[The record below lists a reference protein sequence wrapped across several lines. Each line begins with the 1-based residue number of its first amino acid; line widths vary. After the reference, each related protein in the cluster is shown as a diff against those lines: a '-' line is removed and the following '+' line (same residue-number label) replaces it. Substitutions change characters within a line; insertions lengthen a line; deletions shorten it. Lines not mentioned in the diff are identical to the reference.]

1 MAIDINLPD
10 IDQAAFDTA
19 QAEIVQLIRENAP
32 TLDIRRGTSLRDL
45 LVRPAAQFHAVDTER
60 INRLRQTYSLA
71 LMAANPT
78 LADMDI
84 AKALLANLAYF
95 PRNGTRA
102 VGYTAF
108 YLAEAKDLYIP
119 AGYIVQDGALHQ
131 YQTTTAWTA
140 RTGAV
145 TDPATEVQLAAI
157 DSALGKYFFVL
168 PMTAAAV
175 GAEYNAQANDA
186 LQAVSS
192 PLANVTGLAV
202 YTSFTGGSAD
212 ETLQQSL
219 AALPFSLSHRAFE
232 SEGSI
237 TAILFDRYNEVR
249 AVRVAGYGNRA
260 QLRDKHNL
268 LGVAAGSKVDVYVR
282 AYAAPVSLLLDKVGT
297 KVSDGVY
304 QFTITASE
312 APGFL
317 RIRTVIPVGSF
328 ADGTTRATNP
338 GVSSTFQLVRSG
350 SGLPD
355 TFHEIDP
362 ANAAV
367 EAAYSVWQ
375 QGTVTVTNVPA
386 LIEGG
391 VASYP
396 ATLPFTVEL
405 YVPPQLTAMQT
416 LVDDDTLRNQEADQ
430 IVRGAI
436 PCLVS
441 LKATV
446 YRRQSAV
453 VDLVAL
459 GNSLA
464 DFINSKNFN
473 DPLTISQL
481 SAIFHSY
488 DIVRVDLDDASTA
501 GLQMVGSIE
510 APDGTLITLS
520 GDRLDVSLAER
531 PDLLISPD
539 TVVFAADIRDIFLIE
554 SVISA

>member
-237 TAILFDRYNEVR
+237 TAILFDRFSEVR
-249 AVRVAGYGNRA
+249 AVRVAG
-260 QLRDKHNL
+260 
-268 LGVAAGSKVDVYVR
+268 
-282 AYAAPVSLLLDKVGT
+282 
-297 KVSDGVY
+297 
-304 QFTITASE
+304 
-312 APGFL
+312 
-317 RIRTVIPVGSF
+317 
-328 ADGTTRATNP
+328 
-338 GVSSTFQLVRSG
+338 
-350 SGLPD
+350 
-355 TFHEIDP
+355 
-362 ANAAV
+362 
-367 EAAYSVWQ
+367 
-375 QGTVTVTNVPA
+375 
-386 LIEGG
+386 
-391 VASYP
+391 
-396 ATLPFTVEL
+396 
-405 YVPPQLTAMQT
+405 
-416 LVDDDTLRNQEADQ
+416 
-430 IVRGAI
+430 
-436 PCLVS
+436 
-441 LKATV
+441 
-446 YRRQSAV
+446 
-453 VDLVAL
+453 
-459 GNSLA
+459 
-464 DFINSKNFN
+464 
-473 DPLTISQL
+473 
-481 SAIFHSY
+481 
-488 DIVRVDLDDASTA
+488 
-501 GLQMVGSIE
+501 
-510 APDGTLITLS
+510 
-520 GDRLDVSLAER
+520 
-531 PDLLISPD
+531 
-539 TVVFAADIRDIFLIE
+539 
-554 SVISA
+554 